1 MIGPFDEDQET
12 VTDGIPVIHRRRSYG
27 FIRRYRSAVLVKG
40 FETYSATAALIG
52 A

>member
-12 VTDGIPVIHRRRSYG
+12 VTDGIPVIHRSYG